1 MPVNKLLLP
10 FCLLLTLNSSGQ
22 SIKDTTIPKPI
33 GYVNDFEKIYTNEEI
48 EALGSLITDFEKRTT
63 IQIAIITIDT
73 NMVEGKDFDNWTF
86 KVMKT
91 WGVGQK
97 EKNNGILIGISRGY
111 RRIRIQ
117 NGSGILKILSNQ
129 ETKEII
135 NKDFIPFF
143 KEAKYFEG
151 TQNGL
156 IALMKKL
163 E

>member
-10 FCLLLTLNSSGQ
+10 FCLLLTLNSFGQ